1 MPSGCNLPISIL
13 VPKKKDILLISN
25 FRSDQQHSMLRFRD
39 LLMPQTPKRENLN
52 IHEIYPSPLVYK
64 LFKHTIAAK
73 WAAYFDKYFLFP
85 KTLKNILANNTHKFE
100 LAHIIDQS
108 NSPYLKTI
116 HKISSANC
124 LITCHDMI
132 AIRTALGEL
141 PEAPQTSLSGKRLQ
155 SWIQNSL
162 SLADF
167 YACDSYQTIC
177 DLNRI
182 VPSSRSRSEVI
193 HLGVNFNA
201 VNLKNQSEFKSELSF
216 KPASTRFILHVGSA
230 AWYKNRIA
238 LFQAFQNAKKQSQFN
253 DLKLVLVGP
262 PPQEHEINP
271 NLKKW
276 IEKNSG
282 NIFWVNHVSDET
294 LNELYLHA
302 AFLIFPSLIEGFGWP
317 PLEAASNGCSVITTK
332 TGAIHDLLGRY
343 ANYVN
348 PSEQDSINLAVI
360 NLLEQRNR
368 TNKKISLPAD
378 QECRENYY
386 NLYRKLLK
394 I

>member
-1 MPSGCNLPISIL
+1 MQ
-13 VPKKKDILLISN
+13 VKKQVLIISN
-25 FRSDQQHSMLRFRD
+25 YRNDQQYSMQRFGKLLLNHSHTAEGLKIDEIFPQSLFR
-39 LLMPQTPKRENLN
+39 KVF
-52 IHEIYPSPLVYK
+52 SFSK
-64 LFKHTIAAK
+64 LAK
-73 WAAYFDKYFLFP
+73 WAGYIDKYLVFP
-85 KTLKNILANNTHKFE
+85 KRLENTLKQNEQKIGTV
-100 LAHIIDQS
+100 HIIDHS

-116 HKISSANC
+116 KKASSAKC
-124 LITCHDMI
+124 LLTCHDLI
-132 AIRTALGEL
+132 AIRTAMGEF
-141 PEAPQTSLSGKRLQ
+141 PTAPKTSSSGKKLQ

-182 VPSSRSRSEVI
+182 ISSSRSRSKVI
-193 HLGVNFNA
+193 HLGINFNA
-201 VNLKNQSEFKSELSF
+201 VNLKSRNESKSEFSF
-216 KPASTRFILHVGSA
+216 NPASTRFILHVGSA
-230 AWYKNRIA
+230 AWYKNRSG
-238 LFQAFQNAKKQSQFN
+238 LFQAFQNAKQQNQYN

-271 NLKKW
+271 SLKKW
-276 IEKNSG
+276 IETNSG
-282 NIFWVNHVSDET
+282 DIYSIKHASDKALSQLYVNAE
-294 LNELYLHA
+294 
-302 AFLIFPSLIEGFGWP
+302 FLIFPSFIEGFGWP
-317 PLEAASNGCSVITTK
+317 PLEAVSNGCPVITTK
-332 TGAIHDLLGRY
+332 TGAIHDLLGKH
-343 ANYVN
+343 ANYVH